1 LLSLLLPKKNPAMR
15 GNGGVNNIVGV
26 PLAIF
31 SGAPLFLTTTPI
43 SASAASVFTLLAV
56 THWHIP
62 NLSTAQV

>member
-1 LLSLLLPKKNPAMR
+1 MR